1 MKVNFNV
8 AFKNFDGSDITEPYE
23 VVEKKIV
30 DGKEME
36 VTKTDYRIY
45 KAKGAIEISPEDAVL
60 IKRLTAESLIAG
72 AYAQV
77 ANLVEDNIKK

>member
-36 VTKTDYRIY
+36 VTKTD
-45 KAKGAIEISPEDAVL
+45 
-60 IKRLTAESLIAG
+60 
-72 AYAQV
+72 
-77 ANLVEDNIKK
+77 